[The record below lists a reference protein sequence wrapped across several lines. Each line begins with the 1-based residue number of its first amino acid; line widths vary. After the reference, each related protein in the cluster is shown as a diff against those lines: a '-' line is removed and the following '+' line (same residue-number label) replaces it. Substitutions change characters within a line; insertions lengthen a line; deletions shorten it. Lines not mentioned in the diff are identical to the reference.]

1 MLKQNLKLFFI
12 VFFISSIFIMCNKES
27 VVENTESSIQND
39 TVSQNKIWLA
49 EANNLMAD
57 AMRLIEEESYDS
69 AKVPL
74 CKLEG
79 EYSSIRSDASKD
91 STAKL
96 LKFIE
101 WYRQKEF
108 IDLLVNIND
117 EDYEQLLNKNYKV
130 YTGLFKELYNDV
142 LYKERLNRD
151 KYKKKEEIIYD
162 ITKEKSAHLY
172 LKDGMRCDM
181 KVILNRYINK
191 EELKIVSNT
200 IRNDGRKSY
209 YNLCIGYFI
218 GDMDSFCAN
227 TQNLEGKWRGFH
239 LQAFSK
245 DNIKGIIK
253 REMVYWDN
261 LTNEGYNITGK
272 WTDGN
277 DLIIFLKKDNKLFVS
292 MKMLVASKGTLISW
306 GNISE
311 LYENRYMA
319 TEYYV
324 IKGNTL
330 SYYHSDGDSSEYTH
344 QVSGKCNNFL
354 GKWKEDSRTIT
365 LKKRKIITADA
376 YSEWSDDLLPDKSNP
391 NKFLKV
397 DRTFKRH
404 NNGTLSYKTSSSEYK
419 FRKYG
424 ELETM
429 WLD

>member
-227 TQNLEGKWRGFH
+227 TQYVDGKWRGFH

-245 DNIKGIIK
+245 DDIKDIIEK
-253 REMVYWDN
+253 ERIYWDS

-277 DLIIFLKKDNKLFVS
+277 DLIILLKKDNKLFVS
-292 MKMLVASKGTLISW
+292 MKVYSNGKLLTWGLVC
-306 GNISE
+306 E
-311 LYENRYMA
+311 LYEGRYMA
-319 TEYYV
+319 PEYYV
-324 IKGNTL
+324 IQDDVLIHYFNNGKD
-330 SYYHSDGDSSEYTH
+330 SYKYTY
-344 QVSGKCNNFL
+344 QISGKCDKFL
-354 GKWKEDSRTIT
+354 GKWKDGSQIFTM
-365 LKKRKIITADA
+365 KKRKIITTDKYDE
-376 YSEWSDDLLPDKSNP
+376 YSEALIPDKFNF
-391 NKFLKV
+391 NKFLLIV
-397 DRTFKRH
+397 RTFKIH
-404 NNGTLSYKTSSSEYK
+404 KDGTLSYKTKDSNYK